1 MSEDPCAAEREA
13 YFRALQEWQAA
24 SETARKW
31 VGTKP
36 LDPNRVS
43 AKPPQFIEDMRKAY
57 DREEQA
63 LEAYL
68 AANNALYDC
77 QDKNNLLD
85 ID

>member
-1 MSEDPCAAEREA
+1 MSEDPCASERET
-13 YFRALQEWQAA
+13 YFRALQEWQDA
-24 SETARKW
+24 SEAARKW

-57 DREEQA
+57 GLEEKA

-77 QDKNNLLD
+77 QEKHNLFD
-85 ID
+85 AE